1 MSITKTLTRSFAG
14 GEIAPELMGR
24 LDLDKFQTAL
34 KQCRNWIPLAHGPI
48 RTRPGTRFVNYAKDQ
63 SNAVRLVP
71 FQWSIDQT
79 MVLEVGHNYIQF
91 HHDGQT
97 LLNTSQS
104 ITSITCGTSTAVTKV
119 AHGYADGDI
128 VYFTGVTGTA
138 ASRINSRFF
147 EVDYLTADTFNLLQ
161 RNGVTLNTSGMT
173 AVVTSAAMAS
183 CHKVSTA
190 YASDDVFSLRYV
202 QNSDVLT
209 LTHTSYP
216 PREVRR
222 MGAANWQISNI
233 TFEPSLAAPSSAY
246 ASSPYV
252 DMTVPGG
259 YTMFNGYKVTAVT
272 DDDEE
277 SEASNNAVHPASF
290 TITGITDA
298 NPTVLTIGGTHSN
311 LIVGGSIKIVG
322 LANTGQDAI
331 AYAALEG
338 KVLDISAVGATTV
351 TVNADLTALTGNL
364 VPSGTPK
371 LWMVTFANT
380 LTAAGAKN
388 QINWSAVTAASYYK
402 VYKATTGQGVYG
414 YMGRTTGTSFAD
426 NNITADT
433 TKTAPEGE
441 GAFDAVGDYPK
452 CCTYFEQRRVFAST
466 ENDPQTVWMTQT
478 GTETNLLS
486 SVPHQDNDAIRFRM
500 AARDHNSI
508 EHIVPMNDLILLTSA
523 GEWRAYAPNGD
534 PITAES
540 LVIRPQSFAGCS
552 SATPAL
558 TEGSM
563 IFSQYGG
570 WSLRELSYSWESQ
583 TYKSTDITAMAP
595 HLFESNT
602 IVDMAFQ
609 RVPVPVLWVVMSDG
623 SLVSCTYMPEH
634 KVVAFATHDT
644 SGGYFESV
652 CTLVESGEDA
662 VYFVV
667 RRTDSTGATIRC
679 IERLSTMRQL
689 DDLADSFQVDCGLS
703 YSGAATDTLTG
714 LWHLEGKTVSVMT
727 DGAVHPQV
735 VVTNGAITLEY
746 AASKVSVGLPISAQA
761 ETMPLAFELPDGGVS
776 NVKNVNRAW
785 IKVKRT
791 NGLHVG
797 PTPADLIDTTV
808 RTDEHYGEAPEATT
822 GIIEVPILPYWSAE
836 GTLILRQDDPLPAM
850 VMSISYEVAID
861 A

>member
-1 MSITKTLTRSFAG
+1 MSVTKTLTRSFAG

-48 RTRPGTRFVNYAKDQ
+48 RTRPGTKFVSYAKDQ
-63 SNAVRLVP
+63 TRSVRLIP

-97 LLNTSQS
+97 LLDDAQS
-104 ITSITCGTSTAVTKV
+104 ITSITCGTSTTVTKV
-119 AHGYADGDI
+119 THGYADGDI
-128 VYFTGVTGTA
+128 VYISGVTGTA
-138 ASRINSRFF
+138 ASRLNGRFF
-147 EVDYLTADTFNLLQ
+147 EVDLLTTNTFNLLQ
-161 RNGVTLNTSGMT
+161 RNGVTLDTTGMT
-173 AVVTSAAMAS
+173 AVVTSATMAS

-209 LTHTSYP
+209 LTHTEYP

-222 MGAANWQISNI
+222 LGAANWDIQDIV
-233 TFEPSLAAPSSAY
+233 FEPSIAAPGGSYSSQPHVSVTGSA
-246 ASSPYV
+246 
-252 DMTVPGG
+252 
-259 YTMFNGYKVTAVT
+259 YTMFNAYKVTAVT
-272 DDDEE
+272 GDDEE
-277 SEASNNAVHPASF
+277 SEASYNAVHPTSF
-290 TITGITDA
+290 TVTSISDA
-298 NPTVLTIGGTHSN
+298 NPTVITIGGTNSN
-311 LIVGGSIKIVG
+311 LIVGGSITVRG

-331 AYAALEG
+331 AHAALEG
-338 KVLDISAVGATTV
+338 KVLDITAVGATTV

-364 VPSGTPK
+364 TPAGTPT
-371 LWMVTFANT
+371 LWMSSIANN
-380 LTAAGAKN
+380 LSLAGAKN
-388 QINWSAVTAASYYK
+388 QINWSAVTGASYYK

-414 YMGRTTGTSFAD
+414 YLGRTTSTTFAD

-441 GAFDAVGDYPK
+441 GAFDTAGDYPK

-466 ENDPQTVWMTQT
+466 TNDPQTVWMTQT

-486 SVPHQDNDAIRFRM
+486 SVPHQDSDAIRFKM

-583 TYKSTDITAMAP
+583 TYRSNDITAMAP

-609 RVPVPVLWVVMSDG
+609 RVPVPILWVVMSDG

-634 KVVAFATHDT
+634 KVIAFATHDT

-652 CTLVESGEDA
+652 CTLVEGGEDA
-662 VYFVV
+662 VYFVI

-689 DDLADSFQVDCGLS
+689 DDIADSFQVDCGLS

-714 LWHLEGKTVSVMT
+714 LWHLEGKTVSVMA

-761 ETMPLAFELPDGGVS
+761 ETMPLAFEQIPDGGVG
-776 NVKNVNRAW
+776 NVKNANKVW
-785 IKVKRT
+785 LKVKRT
-791 NGLHVG
+791 MGLHIG
-797 PTPADLIDTTV
+797 PTADDLIDTTV
-808 RTDEHYGEAPEATT
+808 RTTENYNVPPEAIT
-822 GIIEVPILPYWSAE
+822 GLIEVPLLPYWSSE
-836 GTLILRQDDPLPAM
+836 GTILLRQDNPLPAM
-850 VMSISYEVAID
+850 VMSISYEVAVD